1 MDLVIIAYFCTDK
14 TADTMKIVRNRF
26 IPSKN
31 FAAINLFGILFCH
44 PNTVVTAEM
53 VNHERI
59 HTRQMLEMCIIFF
72 YLWYVTEWVVRLFL
86 KGDAYM
92 NLSFEREA
100 YLYENDFE
108 YLKHR
113 PLFAWWPLRKREN
126 WIVQKYNQQSLHND
140 ERKRHDAT
148 ARERIPGVE

>member
-1 MDLVIIAYFCTDK
+1 MR
-14 TADTMKIVRNRF
+14 IVRNRF

-31 FAAINLFGILFCH
+31 FAAINLFGVLFCH
-44 PNTVVTAEM
+44 HNTVVTNEM

-86 KGDAYM
+86 KGNAYM

-100 YLYENDFE
+100 YLYEKDFE

-113 PLFAWWPLRKREN
+113 PPCAWWPLRKRKN
-126 WIVQKYNQQSLHND
+126 WLAQKNNQQSIHQ
-140 ERKRHDAT
+140 
-148 ARERIPGVE
+148 